1 MKILG
6 IALVILGIVALFFGS
21 YGYDRQTTILEV
33 GGIKA
38 TATEHK
44 TIPIASIAGGIALFT
59 GTLLLVV
66 PGFRRARDERGAT
79 RTARPADR

>member
-6 IALVILGIVALFFGS
+6 VALVILGVAALLFGGIGFN
-21 YGYDRQTTILEV
+21 RQITMLDV

-44 TIPIASIAGGIALFT
+44 TIPFAPITGALAMVGGI
-59 GTLLLVV
+59 LLLVV
-66 PGFRRARDERGAT
+66 PRMHHA
-79 RTARPADR
+79 

>member
-6 IALVILGIVALFFGS
+6 FGLALLGAALLYGGL
-21 YGYDRQTTILEV
+21 GYDRQTTILEV

-44 TIPIASIAGGIALFT
+44 TLPYAPLTGGIVLAA
-59 GTLLLVV
+59 GIAVLLV
-66 PGFRRARDERGAT
+66 PRMRHT
-79 RTARPADR
+79 

>member
-6 IALVILGIVALFFGS
+6 ILLAIFGVVALV
-21 YGYDRQTTILEV
+21 YGGVTYQHQRTILDV

-44 TIPIASIAGGIALFT
+44 TGPISPLLGGAALV
-59 GTLLLVV
+59 GGLVLL
-66 PGFRRARDERGAT
+66 FSSSRRT
-79 RTARPADR
+79 R